1 MAKLVSKK
9 TTTTVTEEIAIVPA
23 APGEEKG
30 HRFMKVHGYGT
41 YRGSDGGELSK
52 PQINLNGKN
61 GNISSSIFVC
71 TLKNSYRQKYQPGVY
86 KPGWCNLLLL
96 VFLFLELLHISS
108 TARSKGDFVLLG
120 VHLIGS
126 FGDEVKTDQGYNSR
140 DANKN

>member
-1 MAKLVSKK
+1 VISSD
-9 TTTTVTEEIAIVPA
+9 A
-23 APGEEKG
+23 AFPFFSSYII
-30 HRFMKVHGYGT
+30 RVY
-41 YRGSDGGELSK
+41 
-52 PQINLNGKN
+52 NVNGKN